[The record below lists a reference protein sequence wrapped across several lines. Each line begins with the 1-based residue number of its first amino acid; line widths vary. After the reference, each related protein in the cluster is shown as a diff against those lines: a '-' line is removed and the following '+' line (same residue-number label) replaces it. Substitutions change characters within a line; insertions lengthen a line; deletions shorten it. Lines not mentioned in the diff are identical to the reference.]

1 MISQALIKDSNAVK
15 RMGIEALT
23 EKLGP
28 IGMIEF
34 MRQFDSGYGDY
45 TKERHAW
52 LDNVTVEEISNE
64 TKNMTDTFSYFL
76 EECPCIGLRGFFINT
91 QKEFHNDE
99 N

>member
-1 MISQALIKDSNAVK
+1 MISQALTKDMNSIRK
-15 RMGIEALT
+15 MGINALT

-52 LDNVTVEEISNE
+52 LDNLTIEDISNE
-64 TKNMTDTFSYFL
+64 VKKIKTYSNSTA
-76 EECPCIGLRGFFINT
+76 
-91 QKEFHNDE
+91 
-99 N
+99 

>member
-1 MISQALIKDSNAVK
+1 MINQTLVRDINSIRRL
-15 RMGIEALT
+15 GIDALT

-52 LDNVTVEEISNE
+52 LDNLTIEDIDNEIKKMK
-64 TKNMTDTFSYFL
+64 TL
-76 EECPCIGLRGFFINT
+76 
-91 QKEFHNDE
+91 
-99 N
+99 